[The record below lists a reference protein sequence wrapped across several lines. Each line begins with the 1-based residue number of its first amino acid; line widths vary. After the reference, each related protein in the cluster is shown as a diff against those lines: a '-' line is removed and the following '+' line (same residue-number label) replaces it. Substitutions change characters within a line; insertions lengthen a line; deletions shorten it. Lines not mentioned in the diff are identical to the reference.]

1 LRDLDHIMIAVAQP
15 GHVASQREVARR
27 LGISHTALQQAQR
40 SGRIAP
46 EPDGS
51 WDIENVRAQL
61 ARTANAGAA
70 TLDVDGLDA
79 VAIRKGDGSVDL
91 DPGDLRASALVTVVH
106 DRTVFRLA

>member
-1 LRDLDHIMIAVAQP
+1 VNGAA
-15 GHVASQREVARR
+15 
-27 LGISHTALQQAQR
+27 
-40 SGRIAP
+40 
-46 EPDGS
+46 
-51 WDIENVRAQL
+51 
-61 ARTANAGAA
+61 ANAGAA